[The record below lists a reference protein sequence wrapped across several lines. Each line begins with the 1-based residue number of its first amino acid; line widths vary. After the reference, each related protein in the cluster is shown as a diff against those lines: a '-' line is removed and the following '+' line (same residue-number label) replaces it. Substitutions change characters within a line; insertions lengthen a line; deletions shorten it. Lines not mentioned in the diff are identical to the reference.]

1 MQHSADATG
10 HSSPEDILRRDT
22 SFRTHAKEQL
32 TDLVDDL
39 RQRIEADASNYMEE
53 HLRVQQLQDAL
64 AQERQRASNVEDV
77 ASMRL
82 QEASAMIT
90 RYGQ

>member
-1 MQHSADATG
+1 M
-10 HSSPEDILRRDT
+10 
-22 SFRTHAKEQL
+22 
-32 TDLVDDL
+32 DDL